1 MRLVGRKQIAGLL
14 SGLGPELPQQMGGDT
29 YKCEQ
34 REVLHVSARVPQIP
48 IEARLVFTQLSTCER
63 KVPGYISYPCLL
75 QKSHRTA
82 HTDAKRSDTWQVYS
96 LSFCPNKNLSTMI
109 VEALFERRITRTAAA
124 PPTPGQMAAPKLVP
138 RALIDLW
145 EY

>member
-1 MRLVGRKQIAGLL
+1 
-14 SGLGPELPQQMGGDT
+14 
-29 YKCEQ
+29 
-34 REVLHVSARVPQIP
+34 
-48 IEARLVFTQLSTCER
+48 
-63 KVPGYISYPCLL
+63 
-75 QKSHRTA
+75 
-82 HTDAKRSDTWQVYS
+82 
-96 LSFCPNKNLSTMI
+96 MI